1 VKEEKLYSIIK
12 SQIVTEKSLALT
24 AKNNQLVF
32 RVSSLANKLDIKKAI
47 EELFK
52 VSVLSVR
59 VANVAGKSKR
69 FKGTTGK
76 RANWKKAMVKLEAN
90 QTINVLDFA

>member
-12 SQIVTEKSLALT
+12 SQVVTEKSLGLT
-24 AKNNQLVF
+24 SKHNQLVF
-32 RVSSLANKLDIKKAI
+32 RVAMFATKLDIKKAV

-59 VANVAGKSKR
+59 VLTVPGKTKR
-69 FKGTTGK
+69 HKGTIGK
-76 RANWKKAMVKLEAN
+76 RASWKKAMVKLEAE
-90 QTINVLDFA
+90 QSINVLDFA

>member
-1 VKEEKLYSIIK
+1 MKEEKLYSIIK

-24 AKNNQLVF
+24 AKHNQLVF
-32 RVSSLANKLDIKKAI
+32 RVSALANKFDIKKAI

-69 FKGTTGK
+69 FKGTIGK
-76 RANWKKAMVKLEAN
+76 RAGWKKAMVKLEAN
-90 QTINVLDFA
+90 QNINVVDFA